1 MVEYAIVSGKNFF
14 WGFLNTIEPSI
25 NPIREFFAKI
35 GLNLS
40 VGETCF
46 AIFMIMAVVI
56 GSLIVLM
63 TK

>member
-1 MVEYAIVSGKNFF
+1 MIEYAIVSGGNFF
-14 WGFLNTIEPSI
+14 LGFLNIIEPSV
-25 NPIREFFAKI
+25 NPIRELFAKI

-46 AIFMIMAVVI
+46 AIFTIMAVVI